1 MQLGV
6 ALNIWKS
13 STIWLRSSLWSSGS
27 HAVATDDPASD
38 TPLSEIAMGQI
49 VVMLED
55 RGLELIVEDRL
66 DTLMGG
72 GELELELI
80 VEDRLDT
87 LMGGGELELEVTVTL
102 GV

>member
-1 MQLGV
+1 
-6 ALNIWKS
+6 
-13 STIWLRSSLWSSGS
+13 
-27 HAVATDDPASD
+27 
-38 TPLSEIAMGQI
+38 
-49 VVMLED
+49 
-55 RGLELIVEDRL
+55 
-66 DTLMGG
+66 MGG